1 MAQTMTNS
9 QIYKKTIKF
18 SLLRV
23 FWDIFAFATL
33 IILTVAGFVIAESTS
48 NQGLIGLGIGFVL
61 GAIVMYVILHYI
73 AFSYKAGQIAMM
85 AKGVTEGK
93 LPEDVVG
100 EGKAVVKKRFKTV
113 AAYYA
118 VTGAIK
124 GIFRQIGNAIT
135 SVGNAVGG
143 DAGGAVGGTISS
155 VIQTIVNYLCDCCLG
170 WVFYRDKEKS
180 TKATLEGA
188 VLFFKHGKTLAKN
201 LGRVFGIG
209 LVSFV
214 VIGGIFGVASY
225 FIMSL
230 FPDTFNDLSAKAAEV
245 AAESNAGVAEFLSS
259 ATNLMIV
266 FSVMIGVVFWEMLH
280 STFVRPFVLVG
291 VLRNFIQSG
300 IDDTPDEKSFT
311 ELDKKS
317 SKFAKLHKELKEE

>member
-1 MAQTMTNS
+1 MTNS
-9 QIYKKTIKF
+9 QIYKRTIKF

-23 FWDIFAFATL
+23 FWDIFAFVVLVAVS
-33 IILTVAGFVIAESTS
+33 IAGFVIAQNAA
-48 NQGLIGLGIGFVL
+48 NQGLVGLGIGFIL
-61 GAIVMYVILHYI
+61 GAIIMYVILHYI

-93 LPEDVVG
+93 LPEDVIG

-124 GIFRQIGNAIT
+124 GIFRQIGNGIT
-135 SVGNAVGG
+135 SAGKAVGG
-143 DAGGAVGGTISS
+143 DAGGAVGGTVSS

-209 LVSFV
+209 ILSFL
-214 VIGGIFGVASY
+214 VIGGIFGGIS
-225 FIMSL
+225 FLIMSM
-230 FPDTFNDLSAKAAEV
+230 FPDVFNDLSVKAAEA
-245 AAESNAGVAEFLSS
+245 AAESNAGVAEFLSN

-266 FSVMIGVVFWEMLH
+266 FAVMIGVVFWEMIH
-280 STFVRPFVLVG
+280 STFIRPFVLVG
-291 VLRNFIQSG
+291 VLRNYIQSG
-300 IDDTPDEKSFT
+300 IDDMPNEKSFA
-311 ELDKKS
+311 ELDEKS

>member
-1 MAQTMTNS
+1 MTNS
-9 QIYKKTIKF
+9 QIYKRTIKF

-23 FWDIFAFATL
+23 LWDVFAFVAL
-33 IILTVAGFVIAESTS
+33 IGLSAAGFVIAESAS
-48 NQGLIGLGIGFVL
+48 NQGLIGLGIGFIL

-85 AKGVTEGK
+85 AKGVSEGK
-93 LPEDVVG
+93 LPENVIG
-100 EGKAVVKKRFKTV
+100 EGKAIVKKRFKTV

-124 GIFRQIGNAIT
+124 GIFRQIGAGIT
-135 SVGNAVGG
+135 SAGKAVGG
-143 DAGGAVGGTISS
+143 DTGGAVGSTVSS

-209 LVSFV
+209 LISFV
-214 VIGGIFGVASY
+214 VIGGLFGVIAY
-225 FIMSL
+225 FVMSL
-230 FPDTFNDLSAKAAEV
+230 FPDVFNDLSVKAAEV
-245 AAESNAGVAEFLSS
+245 AAEKNAGVAEFLSN

-266 FSVMIGVVFWEMLH
+266 FAALVGVVFWEMLH

-300 IDDTPDEKSFT
+300 VDDMPNEKSFA

-317 SKFAKLHKELKEE
+317 SKFAKLHKELEEE